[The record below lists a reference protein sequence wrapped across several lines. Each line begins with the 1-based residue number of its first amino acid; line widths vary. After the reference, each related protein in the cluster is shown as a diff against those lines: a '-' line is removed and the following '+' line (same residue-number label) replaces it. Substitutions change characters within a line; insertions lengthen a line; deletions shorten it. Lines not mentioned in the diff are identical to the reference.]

1 MVVICPKCKIKLKIN
16 EGKLTSEGSRFKCP
30 SCSTV
35 FLVKK
40 SLAIPKKETDSNKV
54 LVAHSN
60 TAMMDEIISLLTKE
74 GYQIITASDG
84 IDAMVK
90 AMKELPFLAIIEVA
104 LPKIYGFEVCRRVKL
119 RSETKEI
126 RVILVASVYDKKRY
140 RREPESLYGADDY
153 IEDHHVSEFLLT
165 KINAL
170 KGVKPK
176 EKPEEKKEEIEKP
189 KEELKQREEEV
200 IEQKVE
206 PQITTQQVITE
217 LPLLDERTEKA
228 KRLARI
234 IVSDIYLYNTMK
246 VEESIRNSN
255 FYTAFAAE
263 IKEGLKLYE
272 NRVSQEVRAISDF
285 YKEAIEGFIE
295 NKKKDI

>member
-1 MVVICPKCKIKLKIN
+1 VVVICPKCKIKLKIN

-104 LPKIYGFEVCRRVKL
+104 LPKIYGFEVCRRLKL

-126 RVILVASVYDKKRY
+126 RVILVASVYDKRRY

-153 IEDHHVSEFLLT
+153 IEDHHISEFLLT

-170 KGVKPK
+170 KGVKP
-176 EKPEEKKEEIEKP
+176 EEK

-200 IEQKVE
+200 IEQKAE
-206 PQITTQQVITE
+206 PRITTQQVITE
-217 LPLLDERTEKA
+217 LPLLDERIEKA

-246 VEESIRNSN
+246 VEKSIRNGN

>member
-1 MVVICPKCKIKLKIN
+1 MIVICPKCKIKLKID
-16 EGKLTSEGSRFKCP
+16 EGKLTAEGSRFKCP

-40 SLAIPKKETDSNKV
+40 PLDIPKRAIDNNKI

-60 TAMMDEIISLLTKE
+60 PALMDKIIALLTKE

-90 AMKELPFLAIIEVA
+90 AMKELPFLTIIEVA

-153 IEDHHVSEFLLT
+153 IEEHHISEFLLS

-170 KGVKPK
+170 RGV
-176 EKPEEKKEEIEKP
+176 KPEEKKEEIEKP
-189 KEELKQREEEV
+189 EEKLIQKKEEV
-200 IEQKVE
+200 FEQKVE

-217 LPLLDERTEKA
+217 MPLLDERIEKA

-246 VEESIRNSN
+246 VEESIRNGN
-255 FYTAFAAE
+255 FYTAFAKE